1 MAYVGR
7 GIDNI
12 SNASLLDV
20 ITFTDSAGPYN
31 LEQGSAAFTPVSV
44 QALVISV
51 DGVIQSPS
59 SYTISAA
66 TITFDSVM
74 ASTST
79 NDFIVHNGI
88 GLITEPS
95 DGSVTAAKIEDEAVT
110 EPKLAATGTPSS
122 STYLRGDMAWSALTV
137 GELGTINTF
146 FSNWNNIDSS
156 ITTTLVTTKNQFL
169 CGPITVAD
177 TYTWDVAGTGTLT
190 IL

>member
-12 SNASLLDV
+12 SNASLLDA
-20 ITFTDSAGPYN
+20 ITFTNSAGPYN
-31 LEQGSAAFTPVSV
+31 LLQNSIAFTPISV

-51 DGVIQSPS
+51 DGVIQAPD

-66 TITFDSVM
+66 TITFGVSM
-74 ASTST
+74 ASTLT
-79 NDFIVHNGI
+79 NDFIVHNGVGI
-88 GLITEPS
+88 VNVPTDS
-95 DGSVTAAKIEDEAVT
+95 SVTAAKLST
-110 EPKLAATGTPSS
+110 TGTASS
-122 STYLRGDMAWSALTV
+122 STYLRGDMAWSTVTV
-137 GELGTINTF
+137 GELTTINTF
-146 FSNWNNIDSS
+146 FSNWNNIDSN

>member
-20 ITFTDSAGPYN
+20 ITFTGSAGPYN

-79 NDFIVHNGI
+79 NDFIVHNGV

-95 DGSVTAAKIEDEAVT
+95 DASVTAAKLST
-110 EPKLAATGTPSS
+110 SGTASS
-122 STYLRGDMAWSALTV
+122 STFLRGDMAWSTVTV
-137 GELGTINTF
+137 GELTTINTF
-146 FSNWNNIDSS
+146 FSNWNNIDSN

>member
-12 SNASLLDV
+12 SNASLLDA
-20 ITFTDSAGPYN
+20 ITFTNSAGPYN
-31 LEQGSAAFTPVSV
+31 LTKSSAAFTPISV

-51 DGVIQSPS
+51 DGVIQSPD

-66 TITFDSVM
+66 TITFGVSM
-74 ASTST
+74 ASTLT
-79 NDFIVHNGI
+79 NDFIVHNGV
-88 GLITEPS
+88 GLITEPGDS
-95 DGSVTAAKIEDEAVT
+95 TVTAAKLST
-110 EPKLAATGTPSS
+110 TGSASS
-122 STYLRGDMAWSALTV
+122 STYLRGDMAWSTVTV

-146 FSNWNNIDSS
+146 FSNWNNVDSS

-177 TYTWDVAGTGTLT
+177 TYTWELDGTGQLT

>member
-12 SNASLLDV
+12 SNASILDT
-20 ITFTDSAGPYN
+20 ITFTNSAGPYN
-31 LEQGSAAFTPVSV
+31 LEKGSAAFTPISV

-51 DGVIQSPS
+51 DGVIQAPD

-66 TITFDSVM
+66 TITFGVSM
-74 ASTST
+74 ASTLT
-79 NDFIVHNGI
+79 NDFIVHNGV
-88 GLITEPS
+88 GLITDPS

-110 EPKLAATGTPSS
+110 EPKLAVTGTGSS
-122 STYLRGDMAWSALTV
+122 STYLRGDMAWSAVTV
-137 GELGTINTF
+137 GGVTTIGDCFN
-146 FSNWNNIDSS
+146 NWNNIDSS

-177 TYTWDVAGTGTLT
+177 TYTWELDGTGQLT

>member
-7 GIDNI
+7 GIDKI
-12 SNASLLDV
+12 SNIEVLDA

-31 LEQGSAAFTPVSV
+31 LLKDTVAFVPTSPN
-44 QALVISV
+44 ALVISI
-51 DGVIQSPS
+51 DGVIQSPD
-59 SYTISAA
+59 SYTLSVA

-74 ASTST
+74 AATST
-79 NDFIVHNGI
+79 NNFIYQI
-88 GLITEPS
+88 GAGVITSPS
-95 DGSVTAAKIEDEAVT
+95 DASVTAAK
-110 EPKLAATGTPSS
+110 LATSGTASS
-122 STYLRGDMAWSALTV
+122 STFLRGDMAWSTVTV
-137 GELGTINTF
+137 GELTTINTF
-146 FSNWNNIDSS
+146 FANWNNVDSN